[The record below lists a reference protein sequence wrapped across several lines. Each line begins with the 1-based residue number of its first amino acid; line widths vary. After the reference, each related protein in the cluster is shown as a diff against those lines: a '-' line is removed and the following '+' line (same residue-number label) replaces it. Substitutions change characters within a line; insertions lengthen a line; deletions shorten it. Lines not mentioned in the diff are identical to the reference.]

1 MDRTTVFGTVD
12 GSSILSGRTTRLSVF
27 SMTKPT
33 LVLIH
38 RWGATPE
45 SDWYPWL
52 FSELLAQKI
61 HLQIPAMP
69 DTNHPSI
76 ESWVETIASI
86 TPKPTASTFYIGH
99 SVGVQAIFRY
109 LERLPEKVKVGG
121 VLSVAG
127 WYALQNLSTEEQRIA
142 EPWLRTPIDYS
153 SIRCHTHHIQALFS
167 DTDSYVSLQNAELFQ
182 STLDAFV
189 TVVPNRGHFT
199 QDEGIQSDQSILE
212 LVHKLIQST
221 K

>member
-1 MDRTTVFGTVD
+1 
-12 GSSILSGRTTRLSVF
+12 
-27 SMTKPT
+27 MTKTT

-52 FSELLAQKI
+52 QAELSKQKI

-76 ESWVETIASI
+76 GSWVETIASI

-99 SVGVQAIFRY
+99 SVGVQAILRY
-109 LERLPEKVKVGG
+109 IERLPEKVKVGG

-142 EPWLRTPIDYS
+142 EPWLHTPIDYAKILS
-153 SIRCHTHHIQALFS
+153 HTHKIQALFS
-167 DTDSYVSLQNAELFQ
+167 DTDPYVSLQNAELFQ
-182 STLDAFV
+182 STLDASV
-189 TVVPNRGHFT
+189 TILPNRGHFT
-199 QDEGIQSDQSILE
+199 QDEGIQTDQTILE
-212 LVHKLIQST
+212 LVHKLIHTT

>member
-1 MDRTTVFGTVD
+1 
-12 GSSILSGRTTRLSVF
+12 
-27 SMTKPT
+27 MTKPT

-38 RWGATPE
+38 RWEATPE

-61 HLQIPAMP
+61 HLQIPTMP

-76 ESWVETIASI
+76 ESWVETIAAC

-99 SVGVQAIFRY
+99 SVGAQAIFRY

-142 EPWLRTPIDYS
+142 EPWLHTPIDYAKILS
-153 SIRCHTHHIQALFS
+153 HTHHIQALFS
-167 DTDSYVSLQNAELFQ
+167 DTDPYVSSQNAEQFQ
-182 STLDAFV
+182 STLNASV
-189 TVVPNRGHFT
+189 TIVANRGHFT
-199 QDEGIQSDQSILE
+199 QDEGIQSDQTILE
-212 LVHKLIQST
+212 LVHKLIHST